1 MVAMQHHDNEKWA
14 RGSPGRRLR
23 EQAHPQNEYA
33 PKIVQLV
40 EMSFDSI
47 FSSVH
52 IAAMDFGI
60 RKRVSGRMS
69 TPDFE
74 VNI

>member
-1 MVAMQHHDNEKWA
+1 MITKNGRGVHLGDGFEK
-14 RGSPGRRLR
+14 
-23 EQAHPQNEYA
+23 QAHPQTEYA
-33 PKIVQLV
+33 PKTVQLV